1 VTSFT
6 EYKTVEKEI
15 LDALQS
21 PELDWRYMHG
31 DDVTSQYRGGDE
43 QEMLLIP
50 VLRERLK
57 ALNPHVLV
65 DDDRTNMVITR
76 LRALRDNQEWIA
88 WLRGEQTMKFGPDEN
103 AQTIMLIDFEDPGNN
118 DFLASNQVWIQGI
131 ERRRPDIL
139 LYINGIPVV
148 DIEAK
153 TAARGHVDWAEGA
166 KQCDRYD
173 REIPQLY
180 ASNCFCAGVNEL
192 RMKYGVPGSLLQYWQ
207 QWRDPSPHTH
217 IPSFD
222 EMKCTLYGLFDH
234 SNLLDIIANFIVF
247 DVEDGKRIK
256 KVSRYHQFRA
266 ANKIVD
272 RALGVDQPSGD
283 RRGIVWHTQGSGKS
297 LTMIFATRKLW
308 NHPSLTQPTL
318 VIVVDRVQLE
328 EQMAGELYGTNTENV
343 AIAVSKR
350 ELRALLADD
359 YRGVI
364 LTLVHKFDDIEPEM
378 TARANVIVLVD
389 EAHRTQYG
397 DLGVFMRT
405 AMPNASMFGF
415 TGTPIELGDR
425 HTPRAFGREVAPDQF
440 ERYMDRYSI
449 EDSIR
454 DGATKPIHYDVRLT
468 DWTVA
473 HAELDT
479 KFDHL
484 FADRSKEERRLL
496 MAEAKLEAILKHP
509 RRIGQVADDVA
520 AHFVKH
526 VRPNRYKAMLVC
538 RDKETCVLYKVALDA
553 ALQRRLGGQELQDLT
568 RIVISEDLAHD
579 PEPVKQHYLGG
590 DRKTAIEDFKHPA
603 PLVPDDR
610 DRPENRFRRTEI
622 FIVCDM
628 LLTGFDAPILQ
639 TMYLDK
645 GMRDHTLLQAI
656 ARVNRPYQD
665 IKQSGLILDY
675 FGVFEDL
682 NEALNFDKTELG
694 DVAYPF
700 SALRDRFR
708 AEMTALL
715 TLFEG
720 ITRDARHSSLMQA
733 LLLMNEDDERREK
746 FEELFRHVRILFEML
761 QPDASLRDFLDDYT
775 WLVKFYMLYRKK
787 FYPKEHFEISPEDGA
802 KTRALIRD
810 HVDVKE
816 LETDFPSYVLD
827 ENYLTKVEPLEPDAK
842 ALDIEAML
850 DAEIR
855 VRLDED
861 EDVRPLSERLD
872 RIIERKRAGALAGIT
887 LLKELE
893 ELASEV
899 VDVVQEAQ
907 RPVVETIAREVTK
920 RVPDLT
926 DEQAS
931 AVSRAIVDRAAE
943 LCFPNWWAQA
953 YMDTELYREFTILL
967 VERFNDLGLHGQGKD
982 FVHRSI
988 RLLRKARFVGEAE
1001 A

>member
-1 VTSFT
+1 MSFT

-15 LDALQS
+15 LDTLRSKALG
-21 PELDWRYMHG
+21 WRYMHG
-31 DDVTSQYRGGDE
+31 NDLTEQYRGGDE
-43 QEMLLIP
+43 QEMLLLP
-50 VLRERLK
+50 VLREKLK
-57 ALNPHVLV
+57 ALNPKVLV
-65 DDDRTNMVITR
+65 DDERTTMVITR
-76 LRALRDNQEWIA
+76 LRALRDNQEWIS

-103 AQTIMLIDFEDPGNN
+103 AANITLIDFDEPANN

-131 ERRRPDIL
+131 ERRKPDIL

-153 TAARGHVDWAEGA
+153 TAARGHADWAEGA

-180 ASNCFCAGVNEL
+180 ASNCFCVGVNEL

-207 QWRDPSPHTH
+207 QWRDPSPHTD
-217 IPSFD
+217 ISAFD

-234 SNLLDIIANFIVF
+234 GTLLDIIANFIIF
-247 DVEDGKRIK
+247 DVEDGKRVK
-256 KVSRYHQFRA
+256 KVARYHQFRA

-272 RALGVDQPSGD
+272 RALGTDQPSSE

-297 LTMIFATRKLW
+297 LTMIFAARKLW
-308 NHPSLTQPTL
+308 NHPDLSQPTL

-343 AIAVSKR
+343 AVAASKQ
-350 ELRALLADD
+350 ELRNLLAQD

-378 TARANVIVLVD
+378 TARSNVIVLVD

-405 AMPNASMFGF
+405 AMPNAAMFGF
-415 TGTPIELGDR
+415 TGTPIELNDR
-425 HTPRAFGREVAPDQF
+425 HTPRSFGKETAEDTY

-454 DGATKPIHYDVRLT
+454 DGATKPIHFEVRLT

-473 HAELDT
+473 HAQLDIQFEELFT
-479 KFDHL
+479 
-484 FADRSKEERRLL
+484 DRSEEERRLL
-496 MAEAKLEAILKHP
+496 MGEAKLEAILKHP
-509 RRIGQVADDVA
+509 RRIAQVGDDIA
-520 AHFVKH
+520 SHFVEH
-526 VRPNRYKAMLVC
+526 VRPNRFKAMLVC
-538 RDKETCVLYKVALDA
+538 RDKEACVLYKVALDA
-553 ALQRRLGGQELQDLT
+553 ALQEHLGGNDLEGLT
-568 RIVISEDLAHD
+568 RIVISEDIAND
-579 PEPVKQHYLGG
+579 PEAVKRHYLGG
-590 DRKTAIEDFKHPA
+590 DRKAAIDDFKQQA
-603 PLVPDDR
+603 PLSPEDR
-610 DRPENRFRRTEI
+610 ARPEHRFRRTEI

-645 GMRDHTLLQAI
+645 GMRDHTLLQAL
-656 ARVNRPYQD
+656 ARVNRPYRD
-665 IKQSGLILDY
+665 VKESGLILDY
-675 FGVFEDL
+675 FGVFENL
-682 NEALNFDKTELG
+682 NEALNFDKSELG
-694 DVAYPF
+694 EVAYPF

-708 AEMTALL
+708 EEITALL
-715 TLFEG
+715 GLFEG
-720 ITRDARHSSLMQA
+720 ITRDGKHATLMQA
-733 LLLMNEDDERREK
+733 LLLMNDDDERRER

-761 QPDASLRDFLDDYT
+761 QPDESLRDFLADYT

-787 FYPKEHFEISPEDGA
+787 FYPREHFEITPDDGA
-802 KTRALIRD
+802 KTRALIRE

-816 LETDFPSYVLD
+816 LETDFPSYTLD
-827 ENYLTKVEPLEPDAK
+827 EHYLTKVEPLEPDAK

-855 VRLDED
+855 IRLDED

-872 RIIERKRAGALAGIT
+872 RIIEQKRAGTLAGIA

-893 ELASEV
+893 ELTAQV
-899 VDVVQEAQ
+899 VEVVQEAN
-907 RPVVETIAREVTK
+907 RPVVETIGQEVEK
-920 RVPDLT
+920 RV
-926 DEQAS
+926 EGVS
-931 AVSRAIVDRAAE
+931 AEFAKDVAEAIVARAGE
-943 LCFPNWWAQA
+943 LCFANWWTQPH
-953 YMDTELYREFTILL
+953 MDTELYREFTIVL
-967 VERFNDLGLHGQGKD
+967 VDRFKDLNLHGQGKD
-982 FVHRSI
+982 FVDRCI
-988 RLLRKARFVGEAE
+988 RLLKKVRFVGEAE
-1001 A
+1001 V